1 MFSSLQ
7 KIERLVNNE
16 SEQICSGDRDK
27 STCDC
32 VGRSSESEVQ
42 NNITIN
48 WELLVDLFIETRL
61 CKFLIFFVFL
71 ASGIFPDKSRS
82 VGN

>member
-1 MFSSLQ
+1 MNRNKYVAGIVINLRV
-7 KIERLVNNE
+7 IVWAVVPNPN
-16 SEQICSGDRDK
+16 
-27 STCDC
+27 
-32 VGRSSESEVQ
+32 SEVQ

-61 CKFLIFFVFL
+61 YKFLIFFVFL